1 MMMRSAISSCGL
13 VMLAVAACDAPV
25 DPAEADL
32 VVIEAFLFA
41 GEPVRDVRLTATVLL
56 GEDPALAPTID
67 DADVTLFKNGVAYV
81 LASVGDSGRYEY
93 TGIDLVVA
101 EGDEFRIEVAYFGRV
116 AVGETIVPA
125 PPINVAVD
133 GDTLFAP
140 VINIGGGG
148 GGGGGGGRGGGGG
161 GGGGINTEEAQLG
174 VTWDNGSELLHFVV
188 VEGLED
194 GTEAIFP
201 EQLLERLSRFRLIT
215 EPTTDTFFAVNLL
228 LLRDLGQHQVR
239 VYRVNGEYSEL
250 YENRTQDSRDLNEPP
265 SNIRNGLGIFSAFN
279 SVTALFEVARAEQ

>member
-1 MMMRSAISSCGL
+1 MTRSVISNCGL
-13 VMLAVAACDAPV
+13 LMLAVAACDDPV

-32 VVIEAFLFA
+32 VVVEAFLFA

-67 DADVTLFKNGVAYV
+67 DADVTLFKDGVAYV
-81 LASVGDSGRYEY
+81 LTSVGGSGRYEY
-93 TGIDLVVA
+93 TGNDLVAA
-101 EGDEFRIEVAYFGRV
+101 EGDQFRIEVAYFGRV

-125 PPINVAVD
+125 PPVNVAVD

-140 VINIGGGG
+140 VINFGGG
-148 GGGGGGGRGGGGG
+148 GGGGGGGRGGG

-174 VTWDNGSELLHFVV
+174 VTWDNASELLHFVV

-215 EPTTDTFFAVNLL
+215 EPTTDTFFAINLL

-239 VYRVNGEYSEL
+239 LYRVNEEYSEL

-265 SNIRNGLGIFSAFN
+265 SNIKNGLGIFSAFN
-279 SVTALFEVARAEQ
+279 SVTALFEVVRAEQ

>member
-1 MMMRSAISSCGL
+1 MRSAISNCGL
-13 VMLAVAACDAPV
+13 LMLAVAACDDPV

-32 VVIEAFLFA
+32 VVVEAFLFA
-41 GEPVRDVRLTATVLL
+41 GEPVRDVRLTTTVLL
-56 GEDPALAPTID
+56 GEDPALAPKID
-67 DADVTLFKNGVAYV
+67 DADVTLFKDGVAY
-81 LASVGDSGRYEY
+81 LLTSVGDSGRYEY
-93 TGIDLVVA
+93 TGSDLVVA
-101 EGDEFRIEVAYFGRV
+101 EGDQFRIEVAYFGRV

-125 PPINVAVD
+125 PPVNVAVD

-140 VINIGGGG
+140 VINFGGG
-148 GGGGGGGRGGGGG
+148 GGGGGGGRGGG

-174 VTWDNGSELLHFVV
+174 VTWDNASELLHFVV

-215 EPTTDTFFAVNLL
+215 EPTTDTFFAINLL

-239 VYRVNGEYSEL
+239 LYRVNEEYSEL

-265 SNIRNGLGIFSAFN
+265 SNIKNGLGIFSAFN
-279 SVTALFEVARAEQ
+279 SVTALFEVVRAEQ

>member
-1 MMMRSAISSCGL
+1 MMRSTISSCGL
-13 VMLAVAACDAPV
+13 VMLAVAACDDPV
-25 DPAEADL
+25 DPFEADL
-32 VVIEAFLFA
+32 VVVEAFLFA
-41 GEPVRDVRLTATVLL
+41 GEPVRDVRLTVTVPL
-56 GEDPALAPTID
+56 GEDPELAPTID
-67 DADVTLFKNGVAYV
+67 DADVMLFKDGVAYV

-93 TGIDLVVA
+93 TGNDLVVA
-101 EGDEFRIEVAYFGRV
+101 EGDEFRIEVGYFGRV

-140 VINIGGGG
+140 VINL
-148 GGGGGGGRGGGGG
+148 GGRGGR
-161 GGGGINTEEAQLG
+161 GGGINTEDAQLG
-174 VTWDNGSELLHFVV
+174 VTWDNPIELLHFVV

-201 EQLLERLSRFRLIT
+201 EQLQERLSRFRLIT
-215 EPTTDTFFAVNLL
+215 QPTTDTFFTINLL

-239 VYRVNGEYSEL
+239 VYRVNQEYSEL

-265 SNIRNGLGIFSAFN
+265 SNMTNGLGIFSAFN
-279 SVTALFEVARAEQ
+279 STIALFEVVRAEQ

>member
-1 MMMRSAISSCGL
+1 MMRSAISSYGL
-13 VMLAVAACDAPV
+13 IMLAVAACDDPV
-25 DPAEADL
+25 DPFEADL
-32 VVIEAFLFA
+32 VVVEAFLFA
-41 GEPVRDVRLTATVLL
+41 GEPVRDVRLTATVSL

-67 DADVTLFKNGVAYV
+67 DADVTLFKDGVAYV

-93 TGIDLVVA
+93 AGIDLVVA

-125 PPINVAVD
+125 PPVNVAVD

-140 VINIGGGG
+140 VINFGRGGPPGGGG
-148 GGGGGGGRGGGGG
+148 D
-161 GGGGINTEEAQLG
+161 AQLG
-174 VTWDNGSELLHFVV
+174 VTWDNVSELLHFVV

-201 EQLLERLSRFRLIT
+201 EQLQERLPRFRLIT
-215 EPTTDTFFAVNLL
+215 RPTTDTFFSINLM

-239 VYRVNGEYSEL
+239 VYRVNREYSGL
-250 YENRTQDSRDLNEPP
+250 YENRTQDSRDLNEPS
-265 SNIRNGLGIFSAFN
+265 SNMTNGLGIFSAFN
-279 SVTALFEVARAEQ
+279 STIALFEVVRAEQ

>member
-1 MMMRSAISSCGL
+1 MMRSAISSCGL
-13 VMLAVAACDAPV
+13 IMLAVAACDDPV
-25 DPAEADL
+25 DPFEADL
-32 VVIEAFLFA
+32 VVVEAFLFA
-41 GEPVRDVRLTATVLL
+41 GEPVRDVRLTATVSL

-67 DADVTLFKNGVAYV
+67 DADVTLFKDGVAYV

-125 PPINVAVD
+125 PPVNVAVD

-140 VINIGGGG
+140 VINL

-161 GGGGINTEEAQLG
+161 GINTADAQLG
-174 VTWDNGSELLHFVV
+174 VTWDNVSELLHFVV

-215 EPTTDTFFAVNLL
+215 EPTTDTFFAINLL

-239 VYRVNGEYSEL
+239 VYRVNEEYSEL

-265 SNIRNGLGIFSAFN
+265 SNIKNGLGIFSAFN